1 MSSVSTYGTN
11 LIRSLAQQIKTEYGS
26 GFGERQLKFCR
37 QFYREYP
44 IVNTLR
50 SQSIL
55 KHDTNK

>member
-11 LIRSLAQQIKTEYGS
+11 LIRSLAQQIKPEYGS

-50 SQSIL
+50 YQSIL
-55 KHDTNK
+55 